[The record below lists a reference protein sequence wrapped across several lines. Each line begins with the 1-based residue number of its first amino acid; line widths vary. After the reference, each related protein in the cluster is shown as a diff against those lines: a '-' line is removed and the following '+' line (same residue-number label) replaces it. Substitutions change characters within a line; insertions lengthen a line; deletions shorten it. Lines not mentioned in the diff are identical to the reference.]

1 MCTFKNSNG
10 CTITYEFV
18 RQAMNGEPFPMSLV
32 GEAARAA
39 VDAVN
44 IGIDSHLEAC
54 STRGQDRYEF
64 KKHAGPL
71 CCVKLECSVSIESLP
86 VLIRRL
92 FELEGDERREDAAR
106 SLAEDILMV
115 LGIDDEGHYVGREAL
130 GLE

>member
-1 MCTFKNSNG
+1 MCAFKNSNG
-10 CTITYEFV
+10 CTITYELV
-18 RQAMNGEPFPMSLV
+18 RQAMNGKSFPMSLV

-39 VDAVN
+39 IEAVN

-54 STRGQDRYEF
+54 SIHGQDSYEL
-64 KKHAGPL
+64 KEHAGPL
-71 CCVKLECSVSIESLP
+71 CCTKLECSVSVASLP